1 MLEVRAGTAQ
11 GPCTQHHQ
19 GLGRPPK
26 PLFLPNLQTTPVV
39 TTGKEPA
46 RPHSG
51 SEQGTCYLFLYL
63 CAAAPNKVLC
73 ECLIWPLINFLIKG
87 SKDPAGNSFSRTSL
101 PVCRWP
107 PPCVFRWSSH
117 VLVHPLCSLV
127 WLNVLFV
134 EGYQSTWIRN
144 GLILT

>member
-19 GLGRPPK
+19 GVGRPPN

-46 RPHSG
+46 RPRSG

-73 ECLIWPLINFLIKG
+73 ECLIWPLINFSMKG
-87 SKDPAGNSFSRTSL
+87 SKDPAGNSFSGRPLSLSVDGLL
-101 PVCRWP
+101 PVLSDDHPMCLRIP
-107 PPCVFRWSSH
+107 YV
-117 VLVHPLCSLV
+117 PLCD
-127 WLNVLFV
+127 
-134 EGYQSTWIRN
+134 
-144 GLILT
+144 